1 MLAIRLR
8 QVATWSRQLLAR
20 PRLHGVFGAA
30 VLVIVLLLLIPPH
43 GILSENEENYFALA
57 ERFVSGAAWPQETA
71 VFDASRH
78 RMLSDATLGALVST
92 IGYAPAQIVTRLLIV
107 AAFILVL
114 PPLFGVFAL
123 TALDTAVVIM
133 SMALIGQDIVG
144 GEWIFSG
151 YEAKVAAYI
160 LVLAALR
167 LVLTREQLGAAT
179 LLLAL
184 ATYFHFLVGGFWF
197 AAGMVLR
204 LLDRPR
210 AGRDVLAAVA
220 VYGLLVAPLCSI
232 IIWSRLADASA
243 ALAPDVPPPDV
254 IYSIIREP
262 HHQSPFL
269 TWSYFQDRWL
279 PGYIM
284 AVPMLLFCVWLAR
297 NSANPRLRVMAVWLA
312 GLVAYLFLVLGPK
325 FLDRD
330 SGVLGKFYLFRPS
343 SLIELLWLMVALA
356 FVIGLAGRHARL
368 LRAALFATIGTMFL
382 YVESGRLVREIAISN
397 ASRMQKALLA
407 SAVIRLTAPGDL
419 VLIDPDVEAQWLEFE
434 RRTGRPTLVMW
445 KFAPTNDAELITWYR
460 RMQRRQAVFD
470 QGCGV
475 DIVAVQPVLLLTT
488 PATASRLAGTC
499 GLERFRDESWVL
511 LNTTR

>member
-1 MLAIRLR
+1 M
-8 QVATWSRQLLAR
+8 VKATPAR
-20 PRLHGVFGAA
+20 PRLHGAFGAA
-30 VLVIVLLLLIPPH
+30 VLVIRPLLLIPPH

-57 ERFVSGAAWPQETA
+57 ERFIGGTAWPQETA

-92 IGYAPAQIVTRLLIV
+92 IGYAPAQVVTRLLIV

-133 SMALIGQDIVG
+133 TMALIGQDIVG

-167 LVLTREQLGAAT
+167 RVLTREQLGAAT

-197 AAGMVLR
+197 TAGMVLR

-269 TWSYFQDRWL
+269 TWSYFKDRWL

-284 AVPMLLFCVWLAR
+284 AVPMLLFSVWLAR
-297 NSANPRLRVMAVWLA
+297 NGAKPRLRVMAVWLA

-330 SGVLGKFYLFRPS
+330 SGVLWQVLSVPPLVANRVTMADGSLGIRDRTCGASCAATACGTFRNHRNHVPLRRKRAFGKRD
-343 SLIELLWLMVALA
+343 
-356 FVIGLAGRHARL
+356 RHKQR
-368 LRAALFATIGTMFL
+368 
-382 YVESGRLVREIAISN
+382 
-397 ASRMQKALLA
+397 Q
-407 SAVIRLTAPGDL
+407 
-419 VLIDPDVEAQWLEFE
+419 Q
-434 RRTGRPTLVMW
+434 
-445 KFAPTNDAELITWYR
+445 DAESSPGI
-460 RMQRRQAVFD
+460 
-470 QGCGV
+470 GCNSA
-475 DIVAVQPVLLLTT
+475 D
-488 PATASRLAGTC
+488 S
-499 GLERFRDESWVL
+499 
-511 LNTTR
+511 TR